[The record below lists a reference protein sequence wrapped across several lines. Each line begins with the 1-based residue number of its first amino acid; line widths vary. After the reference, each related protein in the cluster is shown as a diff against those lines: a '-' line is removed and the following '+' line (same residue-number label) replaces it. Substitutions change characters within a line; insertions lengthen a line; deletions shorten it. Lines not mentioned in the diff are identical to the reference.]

1 MTACATIE
9 TTRSR
14 RPWGAITPLMGHQ
27 AEAVAKLLPARVGGA
42 FMEMGTG
49 KTRTAV
55 ELARLRQHKIDQ
67 MRKRAEAKQDG
78 RVEVLLFVS
87 RQVADRLT
95 ELGIRRGCTRAEVV
109 EKLIL
114 QADEFSRGE

>member
-1 MTACATIE
+1 MPAPKDVPSLRKPGRPRKGEVRLE
-9 TTRSR
+9 TTDAERAR
-14 RPWGAITPLMGHQ
+14 RY
-27 AEAVAKLLPARVGGA
+27 
-42 FMEMGTG
+42 
-49 KTRTAV
+49 
-55 ELARLRQHKIDQ
+55 Q
-67 MRKRAEAKQDG
+67 MRKRAEAKQEG

-95 ELGIRRGCTRAEVV
+95 ELGVRRGCTRAEVV